1 MAKSKHIVILTPGFP
16 KNEAD
21 TTCIPAL
28 QIYIKALKEISG
40 YEISIISLHYPK
52 TKGIHFWETIP
63 VYTMGGN
70 PFFTKIWLWQKVFR
84 TLKQIHGENP
94 IAAIHSF
101 WLGECAFI
109 GRWFSKKN
117 KIKHISTLMGQ
128 DALKGNLY
136 SKILPL
142 KKLHLITLSNFQRNT
157 FNKNYKVQT
166 EIIPWGIAIENFYHL
181 PKKTN
186 DIIGVGSLIPL
197 KNYDLFIDVIYQINQ
212 SKSIKA
218 ILIGEGILREKLQ
231 EKIRFLQLEKVIDI
245 KGELNY
251 DETLKYI
258 SQSKILLHTSNYESF
273 GLVFPE
279 ALQSKTM
286 IVSKEVG
293 CAFPSSNW
301 IISSNG
307 SEMITACEN
316 LLLNSFSE
324 KEENP
329 FTIKKTVQHYL
340 EIYNA

>member
-1 MAKSKHIVILTPGFP
+1 MLTPGFP

-40 YEISIISLHYPK
+40 YQISIISLHYPK
-52 TKGIHFWETIP
+52 TKGIYFWENIP
-63 VYTMGGN
+63 VYTMGSSS
-70 PFFTKIWLWQKVFR
+70 FLTKIGLWQKVFR
-84 TLKQIHGENP
+84 TLKQIHRENP
-94 IAAIHSF
+94 ITVLHSF

-109 GRWFSKKN
+109 GHWFSKKN
-117 KIKHISTLMGQ
+117 NTKHISTLMGQ
-128 DALKGNLY
+128 DALKENLY

-142 KKLHLITLSNFQRNT
+142 KKIHLITLSNFQRNT
-157 FNKNYKVQT
+157 FNKNYNVQT
-166 EIIPWGIAIENFYHL
+166 EVIPWGIAQENFHHF
-181 PKKTN
+181 PKKTI
-186 DIIGVGSLIPL
+186 DIIGVGSLTPL

-212 SKSIKA
+212 SKPIKA
-218 ILIGEGILREKLQ
+218 VLIGEGNLREKLQ

-273 GLVFPE
+273 GLVFAE

-293 CAFPSSNW
+293 CAFSSPNW
-301 IISSNG
+301 VISNNE

-316 LLLNSFSE
+316 LLLKSFTE
-324 KEENP
+324 AAKNP
-329 FTIKKTVQHYL
+329 FTIEKTVQHYL
-340 EIYNA
+340 EIYKQEN